1 MMKLNIIL
9 SADGI
14 EQPTMYPN
22 SDSSI
27 AIIGNDTHEIIRY
40 FFDSLLYK
48 YQIGLEQSM
57 RRSKLSFCLFFRK
70 ALYVQKDH
78 HQRLQVINKS
88 SKMDQK

>member
-1 MMKLNIIL
+1 MKRNIIL

-14 EQPTMYPN
+14 EQPTMYSN

-27 AIIGNDTHEIIRY
+27 AIIGIDTHEIIRY

-57 RRSKLSFCLFFRK
+57 RRSKLSF
-70 ALYVQKDH
+70 
-78 HQRLQVINKS
+78 
-88 SKMDQK
+88 